1 MQFRAIRCCLLAVSL
16 LLAEASPSA
25 PATKIIIHA
34 GHLIADPG
42 KPSLDKQ
49 SIIVEN
55 GKITAIVDGF
65 VDGGRIVDLSQAWV
79 MPGLIDMHTHVTVTV
94 DVDSEVPWSDF
105 MPAFLGRPAARV
117 LASAGRANSIL
128 RNGFTTI
135 RNLGD
140 PASVTYDLRDAIN
153 AGVIDGPRIIAS
165 EPMFGVPGGDYD
177 AHNFGERED
186 LEPLFKSRGSCSGAT
201 DCERV
206 VREEVRRGAGVIK
219 LRLAAQTLIDPKSG
233 PMETAAEI
241 NAIVST
247 AHRLNRR
254 VATHSAGSA
263 AANQIAIE
271 AGTDTIEHGPL
282 SDLNIATMAKR
293 GTAYVPTLLTAKLAT
308 ENPKVGVPVEYY
320 LQAKASVTKAYKAHV
335 PILFGTDL
343 PVVPI
348 AREWEEF
355 LALQDAGLSTADV
368 LKSATG
374 SSNRITNSLLS
385 QTIELLRGQS
395 ADHAVMFLA
404 EAAVARRNEVVAQ
417 VSAAADPSDAQRTR
431 LTEVLSRIY
440 GHPVAVQL
448 QIDAALLGGLL
459 ISVGDEVIDGTLSSR
474 LTAAEAQLP
483 D

>member
-1 MQFRAIRCCLLAVSL
+1 MRIRAARWCVLGISL
-16 LLAEASPSA
+16 LISEASQSA
-25 PATKIIIHA
+25 PPAKIIIHA

-55 GKITAIVDGF
+55 GKITSIVEGF
-65 VDGGRIVDLSQAWV
+65 VDGGRIIDLTQAWV

-94 DVDSEVPWSDF
+94 DVDSAVPWSDF

-117 LASAGRANSIL
+117 LASAGRANSIM

-219 LRLAAQTLIDPKSG
+219 LRLAAQTIIDPKSG
-233 PMETAAEI
+233 PMETPAEI
-241 NAIVST
+241 SAIIST

-254 VATHSAGSA
+254 VATHSAGSS

-271 AGTDTIEHGPL
+271 AGTDTLEHGPL
-282 SDLNIATMAKR
+282 SDLNIASMAKR
-293 GTAYVPTLLTAKLAT
+293 GTGYVPTLLTARLAT

-355 LALQDAGLSTADV
+355 LALEDAGLSNADV
-368 LKSATG
+368 LKSATV
-374 SSNRITNSLLS
+374 N
-385 QTIELLRGQS
+385 
-395 ADHAVMFLA
+395 
-404 EAAVARRNEVVAQ
+404 
-417 VSAAADPSDAQRTR
+417 AAAALGMADSLGSIGAGKFADLIAVPHDPR
-431 LTEVLSRIY
+431 LDLHEMGKVIF
-440 GHPVAVQL
+440 VMK
-448 QIDAALLGGLL
+448 GGKIVRDDLR
-459 ISVGDEVIDGTLSSR
+459 DDR
-474 LTAAEAQLP
+474 P
-483 D
+483 

>member
-1 MQFRAIRCCLLAVSL
+1 MAAARLIALGRCLLGLGL
-16 LLAEASPSA
+16 LLAQASQSA
-25 PATKIIIHA
+25 PAAKIIVHA
-34 GHLIADPG
+34 GHLITDPG

-49 SIIVEN
+49 SIIIEN
-55 GKITAIVDGF
+55 GKISAIVDGF
-65 VDGGRIVDLSQAWV
+65 VEGGRIVDLSQAWV

-94 DVDSEVPWSDF
+94 EVDSATPWSDF

-117 LASAGRANSIL
+117 LASEGRAISIM

-153 AGVIDGPRIIAS
+153 AGVIDGPRIIAC

-206 VREEVRRGAGVIK
+206 VREEIRRGAGVIK

-233 PMETAAEI
+233 PMETPAEI
-241 NAIVST
+241 DAIVAT

-254 VATHSAGSA
+254 VATHSVGSS

-293 GTAYVPTLLTAKLAT
+293 GTGYVPTLLTAKLAT
-308 ENPKVGVPVEYY
+308 QNPRIGAPIELY
-320 LQAKASVTKAYKAHV
+320 LQAKSSVAKAYKAHV
-335 PILFGTDL
+335 PIIFGTDL
-343 PVVPI
+343 PVTPI

-355 LALQDAGLSTADV
+355 LALQDAGLTAADV
-368 LKSATG
+368 LKSATVNAAAALGMADTLG
-374 SSNRITNSLLS
+374 SIAA
-385 QTIELLRGQS
+385 GKF
-395 ADHAVMFLA
+395 ADLI
-404 EAAVARRNEVVAQ
+404 AVAHDPRVDLHEMGKVVF
-417 VSAAADPSDAQRTR
+417 VMK
-431 LTEVLSRIY
+431 
-440 GHPVAVQL
+440 
-448 QIDAALLGGLL
+448 GGKTVRDDLHDDR
-459 ISVGDEVIDGTLSSR
+459 S
-474 LTAAEAQLP
+474 
-483 D
+483 

>member
-1 MQFRAIRCCLLAVSL
+1 MRIRAIRCCLLGVGL
-16 LLAEASPSA
+16 LLAAVSQSA
-25 PATKIIIHA
+25 TATKIIIHA

-65 VDGGRIVDLSQAWV
+65 VDGGRIIDLSQAWV
-79 MPGLIDMHTHVTVTV
+79 MPGLIDMHTHVTVTM
-94 DVDSEVPWSDF
+94 DLDSETPTSDF
-105 MPAFLGRPAARV
+105 MPAFIGRPAARV
-117 LASAGRANSIL
+117 LASEGRANSIMH
-128 RNGFTTI
+128 NGFTTI

-233 PMETAAEI
+233 PMETPAEI
-241 NAIVST
+241 SAIVST

-254 VATHSAGSA
+254 VATHSAGSGP
-263 AANQIAIE
+263 ANQMAIE

-293 GTAYVPTLLTAKLAT
+293 GTGYVPTLLTAKLAT
-308 ENPKVGVPVEYY
+308 QNPKIGVPVEYY
-320 LQAKASVTKAYKAHV
+320 LAAKASVTKAYKAHV

-343 PVVPI
+343 PVTPI

-355 LALQDAGLSTADV
+355 LALQDAGLSTADA
-368 LKSATG
+368 LKSATLNAAAALGMADSLG
-374 SSNRITNSLLS
+374 S
-385 QTIELLRGQS
+385 IEAGKF
-395 ADHAVMFLA
+395 ADLI
-404 EAAVARRNEVVAQ
+404 AVAHDPRVDLHEMGKVIFVMKGGKTVRDDLHDDRN
-417 VSAAADPSDAQRTR
+417 
-431 LTEVLSRIY
+431 
-440 GHPVAVQL
+440 
-448 QIDAALLGGLL
+448 
-459 ISVGDEVIDGTLSSR
+459 
-474 LTAAEAQLP
+474 
-483 D
+483 